1 MRFAS
6 LILSLALL
14 AGAAAHTAPRTWR
27 TGIWAGRTDAQ
38 GFVIDGARD
47 LVSTGP
53 AAAGDSLVVTD
64 DTEVRYVVEQ
74 QTVVVLDGDGRE
86 HTLALREVTP
96 KFSSDYSAAGGGHF
110 VKSVSRG
117 GRVLTLEDNSRWE
130 VEPRMAFVVA
140 EWEIEDLITVRRHA
154 GDEEYAFT
162 LDNTTRD
169 DGVAANHRVR

>member
-14 AGAAAHTAPRTWR
+14 AGAAAHAAPRTWR
-27 TGIWAGRTDAQ
+27 TGTWAGRTDTQ

-47 LVSTGP
+47 LISTGP

-64 DTEVRYVVEQ
+64 NTEVRYVVEQ

-110 VKSVSRG
+110 VKRVSRG

-140 EWEIEDLITVRRHA
+140 EWEVDDLITVRRHA